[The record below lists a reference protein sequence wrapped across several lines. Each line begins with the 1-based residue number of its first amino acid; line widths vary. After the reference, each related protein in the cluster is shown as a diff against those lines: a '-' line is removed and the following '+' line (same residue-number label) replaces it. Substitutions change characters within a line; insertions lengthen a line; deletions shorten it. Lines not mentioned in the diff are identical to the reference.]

1 MSLRMGPLEIGIILV
16 IILIVFGVGKLP
28 QVGDAL
34 GRGIRSFRKAQS
46 GEDEKDE
53 TKDEAPREEK
63 PAVTAVAEEKP
74 KAEVKEEPK
83 GGDTGEA

>member
-34 GRGIRSFRKAQS
+34 GRGIRSFRRAQS
-46 GEDEKDE
+46 GDDEKDE
-53 TKDEAPREEK
+53 KKDEAPREEK

-74 KAEVKEEPK
+74 KAEAKEEPK
-83 GGDTGEA
+83 GGSTGEA